1 MKMNK
6 KYQLP
11 ITHYPLPITHYP
23 LPITHYPLPITHYP
37 LPITSKFRILNYQG
51 ISISV
56 LLSPKIDWSTKFSM
70 PSHAESCLQ
79 AGLAALKQG
88 NYHTAI

>member
-1 MKMNK
+1 MLLVSCSLSVVGCSLVFN
-6 KYQLP
+6 Y
-11 ITHYPLPITHYP
+11 HYPLPITHYQ

-79 AGLAALKQG
+79 AG
-88 NYHTAI
+88 